1 MQAVYHRPS
10 YVMRGSG
17 GRFLGGVQWFRRAG
31 VVLTLALGG
40 LGGTVPAWAE
50 SGFVGLEVQGAEG
63 PAREA
68 LGKKG
73 FGGVL
78 VRGVL
83 PHGPADAAG
92 IRPADLLLTF
102 DGVALSGLQQLVGY
116 MRGAQEG
123 QDIAFDVWR
132 NGQQEEVTVALGDWP
147 PGWRI
152 GAEAT
157 AIVPRLGVTLRAA
170 TAAVRRDL
178 RVPWGI
184 TGVVI
189 ADVEADSPAAR
200 AGLRPGEVI
209 VAVGRQRVTAPG
221 AVEGLLKAQGE
232 VPWMLLVDDGT
243 QLRLAGPG
251 APAPGQIVAGEGV
264 LAAPLSDGPYVLAV
278 TSEGPAVRPGDT
290 LPAMPVPRTLPE
302 PAEEQVGGLGLTVAN
317 LSAEARAVWPVRWSS
332 QGVVITAV
340 ERGSPAFGA
349 VLAPGQVIRHVNQ
362 APVQDAGHLVALL
375 EAADT
380 THVLFTVEDGGA
392 RRLVALRRDGQGSAA
407 PAVAPVFQ
415 FGKPG

>member
-1 MQAVYHRPS
+1 MQAVYHRS
-10 YVMRGSG
+10 SHVMCGSG
-17 GRFLGGVQWFRRAG
+17 GRFLGGMQWFRRAG
-31 VVLTLALGG
+31 MVLTLALGG
-40 LGGTVPAWAE
+40 LGGTVPAWAD

-102 DGVALSGLQQLVGY
+102 DDVALSGLQQLVGY
-116 MRGAQEG
+116 MGGAQEG
-123 QDIAFDVWR
+123 QEITFNVWR
-132 NGQQEEVTVALGDWP
+132 KGRQEEVTVALGDWP

-170 TAAVRRDL
+170 TAAVRREL
-178 RVPWGI
+178 RLPWG
-184 TGVVI
+184 TVGVVI
-189 ADVEADSPAAR
+189 ANVEADSPAAR

-232 VPWMLLVDDGT
+232 APWMLLVDDGT
-243 QLRLAGPG
+243 RLRLVGPG
-251 APAPGQIVAGEGV
+251 APAPEEIVAGAGV

-278 TSEGPAVRPGDT
+278 TSEGPAVSPGDT
-290 LPAMPVPRTLPE
+290 LPAMPAPRILPD
-302 PAEEQVGGLGLTVAN
+302 PAQEQIAGLGLTVAN

-340 ERGSPAFGA
+340 ESGSPAFGA

-362 APVQDAGHLVALL
+362 TLVRDAGHLVALL
-375 EAADT
+375 KAASQ
-380 THVLFTVEDGGA
+380 THVLLTVEAGGA
-392 RRLVALRRDGQGSAA
+392 RRLVALRRDGQGGAA
-407 PAVAPVFQ
+407 PAVTPVFQ